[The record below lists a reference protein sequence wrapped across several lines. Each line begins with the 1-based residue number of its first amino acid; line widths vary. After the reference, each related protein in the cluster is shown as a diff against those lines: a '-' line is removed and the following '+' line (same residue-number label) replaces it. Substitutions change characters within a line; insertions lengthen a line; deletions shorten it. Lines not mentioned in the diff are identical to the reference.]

1 MLQLQID
8 FGRTTEVTAVATQ
21 GHPKEDKWM
30 TEYVLEYSLGKQW
43 LTYQESGRDKVLTS
57 QLFGSAPNKNK

>member
-21 GHPKEDKWM
+21 GHPKEYKWM
-30 TEYVLEYSLGKQW
+30 AEYVLQFSLGKQW
-43 LTYQESGRDKVLTS
+43 LTYQESGRDKVLTTK
-57 QLFGSAPNKNK
+57 LFGSAPNEDI